1 MIANHKHLFLK
12 QIMSWNVEYRYAAL
26 ELHEVKSSDELHLL
40 FQSFASGIL
49 QEYRETEKHPECL
62 DNLIWDMQHGEFS
75 GDDEIIKAIAHIAAL
90 YLDKSEYTE
99 EGASLI
105 VRSEY
110 DSEYDDTD
118 FLEKLASYLFAKS
131 HAPYF
136 LIRQTAFDR
145 SGEYSHHW
153 IGRRKDG
160 AVVVEYLPDCLDAL
174 LQEPSA
180 AVLA

>member
-1 MIANHKHLFLK
+1 
-12 QIMSWNVEYRYAAL
+12 MSLNVECRYAVL
-26 ELHEVKSSDELHLL
+26 KLHDVKSPEELHLL
-40 FQSFASGIL
+40 LLDLASSIL
-49 QEYRETEKHPECL
+49 HEYRETENYPDCF
-62 DNLIWDMQHGEFS
+62 DDLIWDIEQGEFS
-75 GDDEIIKAIAHIAAL
+75 GDDEIIKAIADI
-90 YLDKSEYTE
+90 
-99 EGASLI
+99 ASLFLDNI
-105 VRSEY
+105 QHEESGTTLLVVSEY

-118 FLEKLASYLFAKS
+118 FLEKLVSYLLTKS

-145 SGEYSHHW
+145 AGGYSHNW

-174 LQEPSA
+174 LQEPAA